1 MAILVGIDEAGY
13 GPLLGPLVV
22 SGVAFSLPQSLL
34 KSDLWS
40 VLNSAVSKDKK
51 GLAGRLLINDS
62 KKAFSREKG
71 PVHLLRTV
79 LACLETISQSQNP
92 LASFAAPQTL
102 LELLKQISP
111 SSWGDLNRYP
121 WYKELSSVAL
131 SWPQDAAIAA
141 GVWQRTLDKQ
151 QMKLLWMQTRFLEA
165 GLYNERID
173 KIKNKSRVLFI
184 EICSLIHEAFHH
196 YADNDGPM
204 QFLIDRQGGR
214 MQYHQELLRMFP
226 GMELTILGESE
237 TLSSYEMSTG
247 SKKMR
252 LHFSVEADSK
262 FLPVALASM
271 TSKLIRELLVEEL
284 NRYFAKSCPSLK
296 PTAGYWQDGQ
306 RYIADLMKNNLLS
319 SLNTDLLIR
328 HK

>member
-34 KSDLWS
+34 KSDLWT
-40 VLNSAVSKDKK
+40 VLNNAVSRDKK
-51 GLAGRLLINDS
+51 RLAGRLLINDS

-79 LACLETISQSQNP
+79 LACLETLWQSQNP
-92 LASFAAPQTL
+92 LAPFAAPQTL

-111 SSWGDLNRYP
+111 ASWGDLSRYP
-121 WYKELSSVAL
+121 WYTELSSAAL
-131 SWPQDAAIAA
+131 SWPQDAAFAA
-141 GVWQRTLDKQ
+141 GVWQRTLEKQ

-165 GLYNERID
+165 GLYNERIE

-184 EICSLIHEAFHH
+184 EICSLIHEVFCH
-196 YADNDGPM
+196 YSDHDGPV

-214 MQYHQELLRMFP
+214 MQYHQELLGMFP
-226 GMELTILGESE
+226 GMELTILSESE
-237 TLSSYEMSTG
+237 TLSSYEMSSG
-247 SKKMR
+247 NKKMR
-252 LHFSVEADSK
+252 LHFCVEADSK
-262 FLPVALASM
+262 FLPVSLASM

-284 NRYFAKSCPSLK
+284 NRYFAQTCPVLK

-306 RYIADLMKNNLLS
+306 RFIADLKKYNLLK
-319 SLNTDLLIR
+319 SLKTELLIR
-328 HK
+328 QK

>member
-22 SGVAFSLPQSLL
+22 SGVAFSLPQTLL

-79 LACLETISQSQNP
+79 LACLETIAQSQNP

-111 SSWGDLNRYP
+111 SSWGDLSRYP
-121 WYKELSSVAL
+121 WYKELASVTL
-131 SWPQDAAIAA
+131 SWPQDATIAA
-141 GVWQRTLDKQ
+141 GVWQRMLDKQ

-184 EICSLIHEAFHH
+184 EICSLIHEVFHH

-237 TLSSYEMSTG
+237 TLSSYEMG
-247 SKKMR
+247 SGNKKMR
-252 LHFSVEADSK
+252 LHFSVEADGK

-271 TSKLIRELLVEEL
+271 TSKLIRELLVKEL
-284 NRYFAKSCPSLK
+284 NRYFTKSCPALK

-306 RYIADLMKNNLLS
+306 RYIADLKKNNLVDS
-319 SLNTDLLIR
+319 FDSRLLIR
-328 HK
+328 QK